1 MISIL
6 IYNQRLYIIIN
17 RRVKMYGLLT
27 YPLDVIK
34 TNRIL
39 QTNLAKEGAD
49 SIPRELSVL
58 YEKGAFS
65 KGLFRGIL
73 PVFAISWLPIV
84 TGSQNFLFSL
94 GFGSIFGSI
103 LMNPLNIL
111 SV

>member
-1 MISIL
+1 
-6 IYNQRLYIIIN
+6 
-17 RRVKMYGLLT
+17 MYGLLT

-39 QTNLAKEGAD
+39 QTSLAKEGAD

-58 YEKGAFS
+58 YEKGAFA
-65 KGLFRGIL
+65 KGLYRGFL
-73 PVFAISWLPIV
+73 PVMAISLFPSIS
-84 TGSQNFLFSL
+84 GNQNFIWGM

-103 LMNPLNIL
+103 LINPLNIL